1 MTTSA
6 VETQRR
12 TAVVAETTRRRWRLA
27 VLLGLVVLL
36 ALAAFVVVEAE
47 QSAQANRTVA
57 VLKAIQDIRAGTT
70 ITSSELGVAQL
81 RVDDPSVVASLA
93 GASERNQL
101 VGQVSTDTIR
111 AGSLIPAGLGA
122 QQASAGMWEVPL
134 PVKRMPPGLKAGD
147 HVALLVGTTAKSG
160 QPVDFVAMQDVRVIE
175 IRSDSVDV
183 WLPAT
188 QVAQMQW
195 YADHGGGV
203 IVAKMQPGAV
213 QQNLP
218 VGGGS

>member
-1 MTTSA
+1 MAT
-6 VETQRR
+6 ETM
-12 TAVVAETTRRRWRLA
+12 RRRWRLA

-36 ALAAFVVVEAE
+36 ALAAFVIVEAE
-47 QSAQANRTVA
+47 QTAQANRTVA
-57 VLKAIQDIRAGTT
+57 VLKAAQDIRAGTT
-70 ITSSELGVAQL
+70 ITSTELGVAQL
-81 RVDDPSVVASLA
+81 RVDDPAVLASLV
-93 GASERNQL
+93 GASDRGHL
-101 VGQVSTDTIR
+101 IGQVATDSVR

-122 QQASAGMWEVPL
+122 PQASATMWEVPL

-147 HVALLVGTTAKSG
+147 HVALLVSTTAKSG
-160 QPVDFVAMQDVRVIE
+160 EPVDFVAMQDVRVIE
-175 IRSDSVDV
+175 VRSDSVDV

-188 QVAQMQW
+188 ATAQMQW

-218 VGGGS
+218 AGGGS